1 MKLRHCSRMSRGIG
15 LFLAPL
21 LVFHVCM
28 AAQKPACDQE
38 LRALVVPPLKGVAM
52 DKKDIQAEPEE
63 HRDGVYSIRLFVP
76 ARNADNLDGQVS
88 IGWVDLDVDSMKAFD
103 VTNDPNNRAEMSLD
117 RAKLARY
124 VKNCLGAGRRSR

>member
-1 MKLRHCSRMSRGIG
+1 MKPQHWSRMSRGIG

-52 DKKDIQAEPEE
+52 NKKDIQAELEE
-63 HRDGVYSIRLFVP
+63 QHDGVYSVRLFVAASSP
-76 ARNADNLDGQVS
+76 DNLDGQVPV
-88 IGWVDLDVDSMKAFD
+88 GWVDLNVDSMKAFD
-103 VTNDPNNRAEMSLD
+103 VTNDPNTHIEMNLNRARFE
-117 RAKLARY
+117 RY
-124 VKNCLGAGRRSR
+124 VKNCLRATHAVR